1 MQSVAAAPLRLTA
14 AEEVVPSVSDVALVQ
29 RHLSGVYRFARA
41 LGADPEFA
49 ADIAQEAFLIAWQR
63 SKQNLPDRALAR
75 FLRRTAR
82 FVWLQ
87 NCRQDRR
94 REAAIAKAAE
104 VAFENCSE
112 DDADHAARITATRR
126 CIERLNGR
134 AQQAVQLR
142 YRDGHSRDQIAD
154 ALGLAP
160 NGVKTLLSRTRRWL
174 QQCIEGSNHEAR

>member
-1 MQSVAAAPLRLTA
+1 MQSVAAAPHRLTA
-14 AEEVVPSVSDVALVQ
+14 VEEVVPQVPDVALVQ
-29 RHLSGVYRFARA
+29 RHLAGVFRFARA
-41 LGADPEFA
+41 LGADSELA
-49 ADIAQEAFLIAWQR
+49 ADIAQEAFVIAWQR
-63 SKQNLPDRALAR
+63 GKQNLPDRALAR
-75 FLRRTAR
+75 FLRRSAR

-104 VAFENCSE
+104 IAFEQTAD
-112 DDADHAARITATRR
+112 DDAAHDARITATRR

-174 QQCIEGSNHEAR
+174 QQCIEGTNHETL